1 MKLLNT
7 SKTFSNGT
15 SVPCELLCD
24 KNAGEWVSMVSYL
37 KNLIE
42 NIKDKRQKTKNKK
55 QKNKKQKTN
64 FGAV

>member
-1 MKLLNT
+1 MTNEIVEYKY
-7 SKTFSNGT
+7 T

-55 QKNKKQKTN
+55 QKTN